1 MSLSVTY
8 FWREGLLGQTSLQG
22 FELLLVAGNLLESS
36 GNGHNTYIGG
46 FVVSYLGWGGGG
58 SFPLY
63 TSLPA
68 IKQEAACCLLSGE
81 GS

>member
-58 SFPLY
+58 GVSPYILP
-63 TSLPA
+63 SL
-68 IKQEAACCLLSGE
+68 L
-81 GS
+81 